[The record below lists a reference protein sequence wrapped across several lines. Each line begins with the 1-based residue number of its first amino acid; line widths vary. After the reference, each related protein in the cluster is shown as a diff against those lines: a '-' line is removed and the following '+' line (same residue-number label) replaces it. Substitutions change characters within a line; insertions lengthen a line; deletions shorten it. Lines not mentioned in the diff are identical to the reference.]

1 MDNRILGAFLS
12 IVLLSMM
19 VVPFR
24 EWIDAAHDA
33 RVAQVASQEA
43 TRIEQAGDG
52 YIRSYATQVEA
63 VASATHP
70 ATLTV
75 PMLISTGF
83 LPQGYTTVNPYGQT
97 WEVQVAQPAAGQL
110 QAVVTTNGGTPLKD
124 RQAEAIVVDLG
135 NSGGFYPDDNTGRY
149 QSGKLYGNG
158 WGPIPVGAY
167 SIAKGSVVDWVNLSG
182 ADDTWNFLYRNAV
195 PGNTAVNTMNT
206 PLIMAAVETAG
217 NACGT
222 TGAIAQDGTG
232 ALLTCQSG
240 SWQAVGGGHWKS
252 PVATYRALPGNGNQV
267 GDVRLTEDTNRAFAW
282 TGSTWQALAVDQNG
296 NLNVPNNG
304 SFGGSG
310 SFGGDLQV
318 VGELGTNG
326 YSPHAGLPP
335 GWGGGI
341 QTWDIDAHGTI
352 GVGPNNLSPS
362 AFMNSAGTIGNQG
375 VCVDNNSRSCSGWGV
390 YAHYTDG
397 WGFVASDGLGDW
409 NANARSYLG
418 SGDVNDLYV
427 RSAGEWFSQV
437 ASQVGNLTNDYSSQ
451 QNEISNLNSDYSS
464 QQIEITDLQNEL
476 HGLYVG
482 TFGPATETTTS
493 TYSCGW
499 RYFRWGRQWTCG
511 NQTITTPAS
520 ASGTTGNWLLADGSH
535 QPVNCQGQCGPTLPN
550 TRLLVIVTA
559 LVGSQ
564 NGGSQGANWDGLNT
578 PCTGNGVGASLLIT
592 VDGQNVADLS
602 LTKTGQ
608 PDYQTWV
615 ATENTTS
622 FMVPAGGDFNIQA
635 NNSCV
640 QFKGTL
646 WEF

>member
-52 YIRSYATQVEA
+52 YIKSYATQVEA

-110 QAVVTTNGGTPLKD
+110 QAVVTTNGGAPLKD

-167 SIAKGSVVDWVNLSG
+167 SIAKGSIVDWVNLSG

-232 ALLTCQSG
+232 A
-240 SWQAVGGGHWKS
+240 
-252 PVATYRALPGNGNQV
+252 R
-267 GDVRLTEDTNRAFAW
+267 F
-282 TGSTWQALAVDQNG
+282 
-296 NLNVPNNG
+296 
-304 SFGGSG
+304 
-310 SFGGDLQV
+310 
-318 VGELGTNG
+318 
-326 YSPHAGLPP
+326 PP
-335 GWGGGI
+335 I
-341 QTWDIDAHGTI
+341 
-352 GVGPNNLSPS
+352 
-362 AFMNSAGTIGNQG
+362 
-375 VCVDNNSRSCSGWGV
+375 
-390 YAHYTDG
+390 
-397 WGFVASDGLGDW
+397 
-409 NANARSYLG
+409 
-418 SGDVNDLYV
+418 
-427 RSAGEWFSQV
+427 
-437 ASQVGNLTNDYSSQ
+437 
-451 QNEISNLNSDYSS
+451 
-464 QQIEITDLQNEL
+464 
-476 HGLYVG
+476 
-482 TFGPATETTTS
+482 
-493 TYSCGW
+493 
-499 RYFRWGRQWTCG
+499 
-511 NQTITTPAS
+511 
-520 ASGTTGNWLLADGSH
+520 
-535 QPVNCQGQCGPTLPN
+535 GPTRFPQIGP
-550 TRLLVIVTA
+550 T
-559 LVGSQ
+559 
-564 NGGSQGANWDGLNT
+564 
-578 PCTGNGVGASLLIT
+578 
-592 VDGQNVADLS
+592 
-602 LTKTGQ
+602 
-608 PDYQTWV
+608 
-615 ATENTTS
+615 
-622 FMVPAGGDFNIQA
+622 
-635 NNSCV
+635 
-640 QFKGTL
+640 
-646 WEF
+646 